1 MSNTFYCYSKR
12 LFHFIKAFGV
22 NYLYIGINKNTKQR
36 YYAFDKSEK

>member
-36 YYAFDKSEK
+36 YYAFDKSKK